1 MKVFASAVGQHDNL
15 GDTVL
20 RRAFLAAVRRAGQ
33 LHVYTGRHGEDQTSA
48 LGLHPE
54 DVQVRTSA
62 QWRAE
67 LARTMGRTPALY
79 AFDTGETE
87 VERAFALRYLRL
99 APLLVANR
107 LRGGRAAHVGV
118 GVRRPTPWRHP
129 ISAVLRMCDEVTW
142 RDEASHRWM
151 GVGRVAPDW
160 AFHLGASEAELR
172 SGHRRGVMAVAVRAS
187 LPHDPR
193 PEPGAAW
200 AATAAAAAAA
210 HGLRPVFA
218 AQIGRDGDLARRLAA
233 EVGAESLTWDSA
245 HHGRFEG
252 RLRDLYRRS
261 AVVLSDRLHGLV
273 IAATE
278 GASPLALSTGPL
290 DKSARTLAAVGLRE
304 SHTPHGLPDAAAA
317 TAAVEA
323 AVARREVVVDAV
335 VRARTSLDAISDS
348 FAAMGSRA

>member
-48 LGLHPE
+48 LGLHPD

-67 LARTMGRTPALY
+67 LGRTMGRTPALY

-87 VERAFALRYLRL
+87 LERAFAMRYLRL

-118 GVRRPTPWRHP
+118 GVRRPTAWRHP
-129 ISAVLRMCDEVTW
+129 ISAVLRLCDEVTW
-142 RDEASHRWM
+142 RDEASHHWM
-151 GVGRVAPDW
+151 RVGRVAPDW

-172 SGHRRGVMAVAVRAS
+172 SDHPRDVMAVAVRAS

-200 AATAAAAAAA
+200 AATAASAARD

-218 AQIGRDGDLARRLAA
+218 AQIGRDGDLARRLADA
-233 EVGAESLTWDSA
+233 VGAEALTWESP
-245 HHGRFEG
+245 HHASFEV
-252 RLRDLYRRS
+252 RLRALYRRS

-278 GASPLALSTGPL
+278 GASPLALSTGEL
-290 DKSARTLAAVGLRE
+290 DKSARTLAAVGLRD
-304 SHTPHGLPDAAAA
+304 SSTPHALPDPAAAA
-317 TAAVEA
+317 AAVGA
-323 AVARREVVVDAV
+323 AVARRPAVVDAV
-335 VRARTSLDAISDS
+335 VRARTSLDSLSDA
-348 FAAMGSRA
+348 FASVGRPA